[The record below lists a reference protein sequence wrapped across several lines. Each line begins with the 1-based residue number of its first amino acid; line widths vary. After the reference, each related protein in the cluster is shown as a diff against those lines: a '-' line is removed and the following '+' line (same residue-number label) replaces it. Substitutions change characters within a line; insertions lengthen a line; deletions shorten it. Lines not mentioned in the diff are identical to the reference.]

1 MKEEQTIEE
10 IRSIRKQISKKFNN
24 NPNLLVRHYLDL
36 QKKIGNQMRKNKDI
50 DSVIVY

>member
-36 QKKIGNQMRKNKDI
+36 QKKIETQTRRNKGI
-50 DSVIVY
+50 TLLQKS